1 MSDRIMK
8 QVDQDPVVYESA
20 LKKEQFSYNK
30 VLYEVLSGDTNR
42 QEKML
47 GYVYTTPQVTP
58 GMKTTLDRAS
68 VTAAIFKEYFGM
80 PMGIRSVFTRA
91 FRSKRELQCIFL
103 GKKEII
109 ITSKHSTTIFF
120 PITIF
125 FYENLKKKWLEK
137 RA

>member
-1 MSDRIMK
+1 MK

-30 VLYEVLSGDTNR
+30 VLYGVLSVDTNR

-103 GKKEII
+103 CKKVTII
-109 ITSKHSTTIFF
+109 
-120 PITIF
+120 
-125 FYENLKKKWLEK
+125 
-137 RA
+137 

>member
-1 MSDRIMK
+1 MS
-8 QVDQDPVVYESA
+8 QL
-20 LKKEQFSYNK
+20 LKKNSSVIIRYCMGFFLFTQIDRK
-30 VLYEVLSGDTNR
+30 KR
-42 QEKML
+42 L

-68 VTAAIFKEYFGM
+68 TAAIFKEYFGM

-91 FRSKRELQCIFL
+91 FRSKRELQWIFL

-109 ITSKHSTTIFF
+109 ITSKHGTTIFF

>member
-1 MSDRIMK
+1 MGFFLFTQIDRK
-8 QVDQDPVVYESA
+8 
-20 LKKEQFSYNK
+20 
-30 VLYEVLSGDTNR
+30 
-42 QEKML
+42 KML

-68 VTAAIFKEYFGM
+68 VTTAIFKEYFGM

-109 ITSKHSTTIFF
+109 IVHPNTAQRCFF
-120 PITIF
+120 PLQSFSMKTERKSGSKSARK
-125 FYENLKKKWLEK
+125 Y
-137 RA
+137 

>member
-30 VLYEVLSGDTNR
+30 VLYGVLSVDTNR

-109 ITSKHSTTIFF
+109 ITSNTAQRSFF
-120 PITIF
+120 PLQSFSMKT
-125 FYENLKKKWLEK
+125 
-137 RA
+137 

>member
-1 MSDRIMK
+1 MK

-30 VLYEVLSGDTNR
+30 VLYGVLSVYTNR

-91 FRSKRELQCIFL
+91 FRSKRELQCILL

-109 ITSKHSTTIFF
+109 ITSKHGTTIFF

>member
-30 VLYEVLSGDTNR
+30 VLYGVLSVYTNR

-47 GYVYTTPQVTP
+47 GYVYTTPQVTQ

-68 VTAAIFKEYFGM
+68 LTAAIFKEYFGM

-109 ITSKHSTTIFF
+109 ITSKHGTTIFF

>member
-1 MSDRIMK
+1 M
-8 QVDQDPVVYESA
+8 
-20 LKKEQFSYNK
+20 F
-30 VLYEVLSGDTNR
+30 
-42 QEKML
+42 

-109 ITSKHSTTIFF
+109 ITSKHGTTIFF

-125 FYENLKKKWLEK
+125 F
-137 RA
+137 

>member
-1 MSDRIMK
+1 MGFFLFTQIDRK
-8 QVDQDPVVYESA
+8 
-20 LKKEQFSYNK
+20 
-30 VLYEVLSGDTNR
+30 
-42 QEKML
+42 KML

-91 FRSKRELQCIFL
+91 FRSKRELQWIFL

-109 ITSKHSTTIFF
+109 ITSKHGTTIFF